1 MYFRKIKFIYN
12 QHFDLT
18 SENMNGIY
26 SKTLTYSYA
35 ETGVKGRFT
44 GMNIGDTQLIGYSYD
59 DAGRI
64 STAEF
69 GNNLFNYTYLTNSNL
84 VVTARDVLPGLLCVT
99 TGIRRHF
106 QYTVSSSFFFP
117 GRENR
122 KRWKENSGS
131 AALPVLDGAAALS
144 SAFRERER
152 RKSARAGGAFPAQGF
167 AGGSCLSLRL

>member
-1 MYFRKIKFIYN
+1 MILNHLETVLLQKGLSVSGEWNVSPANGRW
-12 QHFDLT
+12 DLVEERLI
-18 SENMNGIY
+18 SEGAA
-26 SKTLTYSYA
+26 SVWGA
-35 ETGVKGRFT
+35 
-44 GMNIGDTQLIGYSYD
+44 
-59 DAGRI
+59 
-64 STAEF
+64 
-69 GNNLFNYTYLTNSNL
+69 LFEEIQEPFFSFPCRRPEPGKYLF
-84 VVTARDVLPGLLCVT
+84 VTARDVLPGLLCVT

-167 AGGSCLSLRL
+167 AGGRCLSLRL